1 MKNES
6 NVLLKYLLL
15 YMRPSNLDLSRLDEM
30 INYCLESN
38 LNKLEDELIR
48 EIHPQINVQYN
59 SLNIAVGRQRS
70 GKTYSIIREII
81 KISNVCP
88 RTHLLV
94 YINKEGAA
102 SDPTGSRRCQHI
114 QLC

>member
-48 EIHPQINVQYN
+48 EIHPQINC
-59 SLNIAVGRQRS
+59 
-70 GKTYSIIREII
+70 SI
-81 KISNVCP
+81 
-88 RTHLLV
+88 
-94 YINKEGAA
+94 
-102 SDPTGSRRCQHI
+102 
-114 QLC
+114 

>member
-48 EIHPQINVQYN
+48 EIHPQ
-59 SLNIAVGRQRS
+59 LMFNI
-70 GKTYSIIREII
+70 I
-81 KISNVCP
+81 
-88 RTHLLV
+88 L
-94 YINKEGAA
+94 
-102 SDPTGSRRCQHI
+102 
-114 QLC
+114 